1 MSLSVASIKQLI
13 VLATPA
19 LLLTIGSIIIL
30 VIGLSSQDKEP
41 FLDQSEP
48 LNIELPYIDPDITRK
63 IKRPENLY
71 AQARDPFVLST
82 RPEEPVKD
90 LPQLKL
96 TMIIVNNRHKMCKVN
111 GKLYREGEKGPDFL
125 VKFIGEEKVLVEREG
140 KGQWLF
146 LSQNI

>member
-1 MSLSVASIKQLI
+1 MSLSVASIKQLA
-13 VLATPA
+13 VLGIPA
-19 LLLTIGSIIIL
+19 ILLTMGSLIIL
-30 VIGLSSQDKEP
+30 IIGLSSQDREP
-41 FLDQSEP
+41 ILDQFDP
-48 LNIELPYIDPDITRK
+48 LNIELPYIDPDITKK
-63 IKRPENLY
+63 IKKHDHLY
-71 AQARDPFVLST
+71 AKARDPFLLST